1 MTRRHRIGAVL
12 AAFFIVALL
21 LPDGPSRADLFNAET
36 FILDNGMQVVVI
48 PDHRAP
54 VVTHM
59 VWYKVG
65 SADEEPR
72 RSGLAHFVE
81 HLMFKGTSN
90 VPDGQ
95 FSYIVARNG
104 GTGNAITSYDYT
116 AYFQNVARDRLE
128 LVMELEADRM
138 TNLVLSEDDV
148 ETERQVILE
157 ERRSRVDNN
166 VGAVMS
172 EQIRAAQYFVH
183 PYGWPVIGWQHEI
196 EALTR
201 QDVFEFYRTHY
212 APNNAVL
219 VVAGDVT
226 AEELR
231 PLAEQYYG
239 AIPPSDVPER
249 LRPQEPPQLAA
260 RRVVADD
267 PRMPHPAVSIRY
279 LAPSY
284 NTASQEAFAL
294 DVLAEILSGSTT
306 SRLYRDLVVEQ
317 GIAVSAGAAYAGDR
331 LDLGQF
337 DFWITPAD
345 GVSHEDAEAALRAQI
360 EQLLADGVTD
370 EEVERVK
377 QRIKARLI
385 YARDSVSN
393 IAFWYGTQLTAGMT
407 VEEIAA
413 WPDGIDSVTV
423 DQVNAAARSVLID
436 DSSVTGILLP
446 SEPDQE
452 S

>member
-1 MTRRHRIGAVL
+1 MIRRHRTGAVL

-21 LPDGPSRADLFNAET
+21 LPGGPSRADLFNAET
-36 FILDNGMQVVVI
+36 FTLDNGMQVVVI

-72 RSGLAHFVE
+72 RSGLAHFLE
-81 HLMFKGTSN
+81 HLMFKGTTN

-95 FSYIVARNG
+95 FSYIIARNG
-104 GTGNAITSYDYT
+104 GTENAFTSYDYT
-116 AYFQNVARDRLE
+116 AYFQNVASDRLE

-138 TNLVLSEDDV
+138 TNLVLSEEDV
-148 ETERQVILE
+148 ESERQVILE

-166 VGAVMS
+166 VGALMG
-172 EQIRAAQYFVH
+172 EQIRAAQYFIH

-196 EALTR
+196 ETLTH
-201 QDVFEFYRTHY
+201 QDILDFYRKHY

-219 VVAGDVT
+219 VVAGDIT

-239 AIPPSDVPER
+239 VIPSSDVPER

-260 RRVVADD
+260 RRVLADD

-284 NTASQEAFAL
+284 NTGMEEAFAL
-294 DVLAEILSGSTT
+294 EVLAEILSGSST

-317 GIAVSAGAAYAGDR
+317 GIAVAAGASYTGDR

-345 GVSHEDAEAALRAQI
+345 GVDHEDAEAALRGQI
-360 EQLLADGVTD
+360 DSLLADGVTE

-393 IAFWYGTQLTAGMT
+393 IANWYGSQLTTGMT

-413 WPDGIDSVTV
+413 WPAGIDSVTV
-423 DQVNAAARSVLID
+423 DQVNAAARGVLID
-436 DSSVTGILLP
+436 DRSVTGILLP
-446 SEPDQE
+446 TAPDQE